1 MGLHYAVKKSLW
13 LSRLS
18 VECSKGLKVSKVSSL
33 GGIVSEGAVGSGR
46 DLDSGV
52 LGLVEV
58 RD

>member
-1 MGLHYAVKKSLW
+1 MLK
-13 LSRLS
+13 R
-18 VECSKGLKVSKVSSL
+18 LKVSKVSSL